1 MSGTQTCYF
10 PDGSEATDDKPCQ
23 SPSINDGASAC
34 CNSLDVCLEN
44 HLCLAQT
51 GGPMISRGSCT
62 DGTWQSPMCSQY
74 CADGSTPFENIQLL
88 VRDKDQ
94 HKLTLTLTLF

>member
-10 PDGSEATDDKPCQ
+10 PDGSEAIDDKPCQ

-34 CNSLDVCLEN
+34 CNTRDVCLEN

-62 DGTWQSPMCSQY
+62 DETWQSPLCSQY
-74 CADGSTPFENIQLL
+74 CADGNIPFVQQIFDFWSEKRIN
-88 VRDKDQ
+88 
-94 HKLTLTLTLF
+94 TS